1 VEQAVA
7 AVQVVRLTLDSS
19 LAAVAV
25 AMAVTH
31 IQLFL

>member
-1 VEQAVA
+1 VEQVAV

-19 LAAVAV
+19 LAVAVAV
-25 AMAVTH
+25 MAVTH